1 VWFVERRLVVRGQC
15 HHTPPSFGNRL
26 LGVGLEAIL
35 PACSFCQQKG
45 ICYTASIPPIWKVAP
60 LEKRLARSYQIETP
74 PQVRKSSRSNQ
85 LPRDLILALMVQGYP
100 LEEILEFFPMFT
112 LDQLMLLLDED
123 IIH

>member
-1 VWFVERRLVVRGQC
+1 MSLSASWSG
-15 HHTPPSFGNRL
+15 GD
-26 LGVGLEAIL
+26 L
-35 PACSFCQQKG
+35 PGSSFCQQKSL
-45 ICYTASIPPIWKVAP
+45 CYTAVILLKWKVAP

>member
-1 VWFVERRLVVRGQC
+1 M
-15 HHTPPSFGNRL
+15 
-26 LGVGLEAIL
+26 
-35 PACSFCQQKG
+35 
-45 ICYTASIPPIWKVAP
+45 
-60 LEKRLARSYQIETP
+60 EKRVARSYQLELQ
-74 PQVRKSSRSNQ
+74 PQVRKSSNSSSNQ

>member
-1 VWFVERRLVVRGQC
+1 
-15 HHTPPSFGNRL
+15 
-26 LGVGLEAIL
+26 
-35 PACSFCQQKG
+35 
-45 ICYTASIPPIWKVAP
+45 